1 MTCTESYFCDR
12 ELTADSPGN
21 NVEQDADNFFFNA
34 TVGVMVLHLFMQIAL
49 DWMVRFHIIR
59 NARI

>member
-1 MTCTESYFCDR
+1 MTCTESYFCPD
-12 ELTADSPGN
+12 N

-49 DWMVRFHIIR
+49 DWCVSI
-59 NARI
+59 